1 MQDLKVITSQER
13 ISPFNRAKIAQAL
26 IRETQE
32 LAPRFF
38 NKPGLT
44 QSEAESVALSAEK
57 TLRTMPYPWL
67 TAPLIREVVNAELLL
82 RGHIIH
88 RNILSRVGTPIYDAC
103 MMDVGKGKEDKENAN
118 LQDNAE
124 TSHKK
129 KADRMSKEQY
139 LLLLPPQL
147 SQRHLEGDL
156 HIHDLEYFGTRPFC
170 QDHDLRYFFYYGL
183 MPDGKGQKA
192 AVAGP
197 AKRPEVAI
205 LHAVK
210 ALGSAQTNF
219 AGGQGYYNF
228 LTFVA
233 PYLEKLPYS
242 SKDPK
247 IMSIKQLM
255 QMFVYEMTQMMVARG
270 GQLVFSSVQLTP
282 GVPKVWKNR
291 PVVAYG
297 KIFDGVHEERK
308 WTYGELEPVVRLAF
322 KALMEVFLEGDA
334 WGKPFSFPKP
344 EIVLSNEFMSD
355 PQAEYWKDH
364 QYYGMRVPTREELY
378 ILVTKLAIIYGSP
391 YFDNEIPEYRNADG
405 EGITCYQ
412 CCSYQFAARPEDDP
426 LFNAKMDFENGQHFS
441 MGGYQV
447 VTGNMPRAAMR
458 AKEILKDFAI
468 PSDLK
473 EKITLQAFMQ
483 EVKGLMNSA
492 VEIFQQK
499 KVWMDQ
505 ALAADRIP
513 FATQTPRDPY
523 SGKAGQPLVDFS
535 QLVFAFGIVGMN
547 EVSKILTGHELGDY
561 EEGGWDFSMKA
572 VYLMKQYCQEL
583 SQKHGIH
590 MVLART
596 PAETVAQR
604 FAALDLDSEFKE
616 MALQVVNGNK
626 EEALKLL
633 PQTLDVPVY
642 YTNGAMIKMS
652 TPRTVKFQVEREGQ
666 FFPLVDGG
674 NIMHLFVDDVFPLV
688 SAHFDRQAELQQR
701 VREYREAGDQKTAR
715 HYEKEIIKGKTE
727 DRLLT
732 SWASDLWEV
741 IKNIAITSDV
751 GYFAFTRDI
760 SICLDCASTIK
771 GRVKKCPVCGSSEVD
786 VITRVTG
793 YCQAV
798 SGFNRAKKQEV
809 EDRYRHNSES
819 FGMKVV
825 G

>member
-1 MQDLKVITSQER
+1 MQSLKVITSQER
-13 ISPFNRAKIAQAL
+13 IRPFDRAKIAQAL

-38 NKPGLT
+38 NTPGLT
-44 QSEAESVALSAEK
+44 QDEAESIAISAEK

-88 RNILSRVGTPIYDAC
+88 RNILTRVGTPIYDAC
-103 MMDVGKGKEDKENAN
+103 MMDVGRGKEDKENAN

-139 LLLLPPQL
+139 LLLLPPHL
-147 SQRHLEGDL
+147 SQKHLTGDF
-156 HIHDLEYFGTRPFC
+156 HVHDLEYFGTRPFC

-183 MPDGKGQKA
+183 MPDGHGTKA

-228 LTFVA
+228 LTFIA
-233 PYLEKLPYS
+233 PYLEGLPYS
-242 SKDPK
+242 SKSPGQ
-247 IMSIKQLM
+247 MSIKQLM

-282 GVPKVWKNR
+282 GVPRIWKNR

-297 KIFDGVHEERK
+297 KVWNGKNGTQRK
-308 WTYGELEPVVRLAF
+308 TYGNLEPAVRLAF
-322 KALMEVFLEGDA
+322 KALIEVFLEGDS

-344 EIVLSNEFMSD
+344 EIVLSKEFMTD
-355 PQAEYWKDH
+355 PNAKYWQDKL
-364 QYYGMRVPTREELY
+364 YYGMKVPTREELY
-378 ILVTKLAIIYGSP
+378 LQVAKLALLYGTP
-391 YFDNEIPEYRNADG
+391 YFDNEIPEYRNAEG
-405 EGITCYQ
+405 EGLTCYQ
-412 CCSYQFAARPEDDP
+412 CCSYQFSARPEDDP

-441 MGGYQV
+441 MGGWQV
-447 VTGNMPRAAMR
+447 VTINVPRAAMR
-458 AKEILKDFAI
+458 AKQRL
-468 PSDLK
+468 
-473 EKITLQAFMQ
+473 EKMAWTEDTALDIFMS
-483 EVKGLMNSA
+483 EVRKIMDAA
-492 VEIFQQK
+492 VEVFQQK
-499 KVWMDQ
+499 KIWMDQ

-513 FATQTPRDPY
+513 FATQRPRDPNT
-523 SGKAGQPLVDFS
+523 KKPGQPLVDFS
-535 QLVFAFGIVGMN
+535 QLVYAIGIVGMN
-547 EVSKILTGHELGDY
+547 EVAKILTDHELHEK
-561 EEGGWDFSMKA
+561 EETGWDFAMKA
-572 VYLMKQYCQEL
+572 VYLMKMYCQEL
-583 SQKHGIH
+583 SLKNDMHI
-590 MVLART
+590 VLART

-616 MALQVVNGNK
+616 IALKVVNGNV
-626 EEALKLL
+626 EEALELL

-642 YTNGAMIKMS
+642 YTNGAMLKMS
-652 TPRTVKFQVEREGQ
+652 APRNLKMQVEKESQ

-674 NIMHLFVDDVFPLV
+674 NIMHIFMDDFMPLV
-688 SAHFDRQAELQQR
+688 SAYFAKQADIENKVQEAIRKGDMQTAQFLQDMQMNPEN
-701 VREYREAGDQKTAR
+701 REKLLTNWAGDLWQII
-715 HYEKEIIKGKTE
+715 KEIAT
-727 DRLLT
+727 
-732 SWASDLWEV
+732 
-741 IKNIAITSDV
+741 TSDV
-751 GYFAFTRDI
+751 GYFAFTRDLT
-760 SICLDCASTIK
+760 ICLDCATTIL
-771 GRVKKCPVCGSSEVD
+771 GRAQKCPVCNSEHVD
-786 VITRVTG
+786 MMTRVTG

-798 SGFNRAKKQEV
+798 SGFNAAKKQEV
-809 EDRYRHNSES
+809 QDRYRHDLMN
-819 FGMKVV
+819 VV

>member
-1 MQDLKVITSQER
+1 MQHLTVITSQER
-13 ISPFNRAKIAQAL
+13 IRPFDRAKIAQSL
-26 IRETQE
+26 IKETQE

-38 NKPGLT
+38 KVPGL
-44 QSEAESVALSAEK
+44 SMEEAESIALSVEK
-57 TLRTMPYPWL
+57 TLKTMPYPYL
-67 TAPLIREVVNAELLL
+67 TAPLIREVVNSELLL
-82 RGHIIH
+82 RGHNVH
-88 RNILSRVGTPIYDAC
+88 RNILTRVGTPVYDAC
-103 MMDVGKGKEDKENAN
+103 QMDVGRGKEDKENAN

-139 LLLLPPQL
+139 LLLLPPHL

-183 MPDGKGQKA
+183 MPDGKGTKA
-192 AVAGP
+192 SVAGP

-228 LTFVA
+228 LTFIA
-233 PYLEKLPYS
+233 PYLEKLPYT
-242 SKDPK
+242 SKDPRTL
-247 IMSIKQLM
+247 SIKQLM

-282 GVPKVWKNR
+282 GVPKVWKKR

-297 KIFDGVHEERK
+297 KIFDGVHEERR
-308 WTYGELEPVVRLAF
+308 WEYGELEPVVRLAF
-322 KALMEVFLEGDA
+322 KALIEVFLEGDA

-344 EIVLSNEFMSD
+344 EIVLSKEFMTD
-355 PQAEYWKDH
+355 PDAEYWKDH

-378 ILVTKLAIIYGSP
+378 TLVAKLAITYGSP

-405 EGITCYQ
+405 DGITCYQ
-412 CCSYQFAARPEDDP
+412 CCSYHFSARPEDDP
-426 LFNAKMDFENGQHFS
+426 LFNAKMDFESGQHFS
-441 MGGYQV
+441 MGGWQV

-458 AKEILKDFAI
+458 AKQRLNKMAWTEDTALDIFMEEVRAI
-468 PSDLK
+468 MD
-473 EKITLQAFMQ
+473 
-483 EVKGLMNSA
+483 SA
-492 VEIFQQK
+492 VEVFQQK

-513 FATQTPRDPY
+513 FATQRPRDPY
-523 SGKAGQPLVDFS
+523 TGKPGQPLVDFE
-535 QLVFAFGIVGMN
+535 QLVYAFGIVGMN
-547 EVSKILTGHELGDY
+547 EVAKILTGHELGDA
-561 EEGGWDFSMKA
+561 EEVGWDFAMKA
-572 VYLMKQYCQEL
+572 VYLMKLHCQEL
-583 SQKHGIH
+583 SEKHGMH

-604 FAALDLDSEFKE
+604 FAALDLDCEDYRE
-616 MALQVVNGNK
+616 IALEVVNGNV

-642 YTNGAMIKMS
+642 YTNGAMLKMS
-652 TPRTVKFQVEREGQ
+652 TPKTVRYQVERESQ

-674 NIMHLFVDDVFPLV
+674 NIMHLFVDDCFPLI
-688 SAHFDRQAELQQR
+688 SAHFDRQAELQQK
-701 VREYREAGDQKTAR
+701 VRDARDSGDLKMAR
-715 HYEKEIIKGKTE
+715 YYEKQIIEGKLE
-727 DRLLT
+727 DKLLT
-732 SWASDLWEV
+732 TWASDLWQV
-741 IKNIAITSDV
+741 IKEIATTSDV

-760 SICLDCASTIK
+760 SICLDCASTLK
-771 GRVKKCPVCGSSEVD
+771 GRVKKCPVCGSTAVD
-786 VITRVTG
+786 VITRITG

-809 EDRYRHNSES
+809 EDRFRHSADS
-819 FGMKVV
+819 FGMVM

>member
-1 MQDLKVITSQER
+1 V
-13 ISPFNRAKIAQAL
+13 
-26 IRETQE
+26 
-32 LAPRFF
+32 
-38 NKPGLT
+38 
-44 QSEAESVALSAEK
+44 EK
-57 TLRTMPYPWL
+57 TLRTMPYPFL
-67 TAPLIREVVNAELLL
+67 TAPLIREVTNSELLL
-82 RGHIIH
+82 RGQVIY
-88 RNILSRVGTPIYDAC
+88 RNILTRVGTPVFDAC
-103 MMDVGKGKEDKENAN
+103 LMDVGRGKEDKENAN

-139 LLLLPPQL
+139 LLLLPPKL

-282 GVPKVWKNR
+282 GVPKVWKDR

-297 KIFDGVHEERK
+297 KVWDGQHEEER
-308 WTYGELEPVVRLAF
+308 WTYGDLEPVVRLAF
-322 KALMEVFLEGDA
+322 KALIEVFLEGDA

-344 EIVLSNEFMSD
+344 EIVLSKEFMSD

-378 ILVTKLAIIYGSP
+378 TLVAKLAIIYGSP

-405 EGITCYQ
+405 EGISCYQ
-412 CCSYQFAARPEDDP
+412 CCSYQFSARPEDDP
-426 LFNAKMDFENGQHFS
+426 LFNAKMNFENGQHFS
-441 MGGYQV
+441 MGGWQV

-458 AKEILKDFAI
+458 AKQRLEEIRKETGIAYTEKEAL
-468 PSDLK
+468 DLFMD
-473 EKITLQAFMQ
+473 EVRKIMD
-483 EVKGLMNSA
+483 SA

-513 FATQTPRDPY
+513 FATQRPRDPY
-523 SGKAGQPLVDFS
+523 TGKAGQPLVDFD
-535 QLVFAFGIVGMN
+535 QLVYAFGIVGMN
-547 EVSKILTGHELGDY
+547 EVAKIMTGCELSDLD
-561 EEGGWDFSMKA
+561 EKGWDFAMKA

-616 MALQVVNGNK
+616 MAMQVVNGNV
-626 EEALKLL
+626 EEALQLL

-642 YTNGAMIKMS
+642 YTNGAMLKMS
-652 TPRTVKFQVEREGQ
+652 APRTVKSQVEREGQ

-674 NIMHLFVDDVFPLV
+674 NIMHLFVDDCFPLI
-688 SAHFDRQAELQQR
+688 SAHFDRQADLQQKAR
-701 VREYREAGDQKTAR
+701 ASREAGDPKMAR
-715 HYEKEIIKGKTE
+715 YYEKMILSDKLE
-727 DRLLT
+727 DKLLT
-732 SWASDLWEV
+732 SWAQDLWKV
-741 IKNIAITSDV
+741 IKEVASTSDV

-760 SICLDCASTIK
+760 SVCLDCASTIK
-771 GRVKKCPVCGSSEVD
+771 GRVKECPVCGSEAVD

-809 EDRYRHNSES
+809 EDRYRHNAGS
-819 FGMKVV
+819 FGMTVVV